1 MKVGPINHG
10 NGKFEFVVWAPHA
23 NQMTLRIFSTNE
35 QTYKMNILPNGYW
48 SVVVNNVAPD
58 TTYYYLI
65 NNERERPDPA
75 SNFQPQDVHGPSQVV
90 DHEKYKW
97 TDQNWNGI
105 PLTNYIL
112 YELHVGTFTEEGT
125 FTSAINKLDYL
136 CQLGITAIEIMPVA
150 QFPGNRNWGYD
161 GVYPFAPQSSYGGVE
176 ALKNFVDVCHSKG
189 LAVVLDVVYNHLGP
203 SGNYL
208 RDFGPYFI
216 DKYKTPWGMA
226 VNFDDEYSD
235 EVRNYFIENALF
247 WLENYHF
254 DALRIDAVHS
264 IFDFGAKHFLAELNE
279 NIESLYHKNGKKY
292 FIIVESDLNDVR
304 LITPIEQ
311 GGYGCDAQW
320 SDDFHHALH
329 SALTGEKSGYYMDFG
344 KIEHVASALKNS
356 FVYSGIHSAYR
367 KKRHGNDASGRPTYQ
382 FVVSI
387 QNHDQIGNR
396 AFGERL
402 SQLVP
407 FEALK
412 LAAAA
417 MILSPYIPML
427 FMGEEYA
434 EESPFLYFI
443 SHSEPEL
450 IEAVQKG
457 RKAEFKAFKWTG
469 SIPDPQSEETFDHS
483 KLNWHCIEE
492 DKHRTMLEFYREL
505 INLRKSIS
513 AFQDFSRDH
522 LDVKINEEEKIVFI
536 HRNNKE
542 SSIYSILN
550 LNNIEVTTFI
560 NLPEGRWKKILDSA
574 DKKWMGKN
582 SSTPSMISN
591 RQDITINEF
600 SLSVYEKV

>member
-1 MKVGPINHG
+1 MKVGPINLG
-10 NGKFEFVVWAPHA
+10 NGKYEFVVWAPHA
-23 NQMTLRIFSTNE
+23 KQMTLRIYSPNE
-35 QTYKMNILPNGYW
+35 QTYKMNILENGYW

-58 TTYYYLI
+58 TIYNYMI
-65 NNERERPDPA
+65 NNELERPDPA

-90 DHEKYKW
+90 DHGKYMW

-112 YELHVGTFTEEGT
+112 YELHVGTFTGEGT

-176 ALKNFVDVCHSKG
+176 ALKKFVDACHSKG
-189 LAVVLDVVYNHLGP
+189 LAVVLDVVYNHFGP

-208 RDFGPYFI
+208 SDYGPYFI

-264 IFDFGAKHFLAELNE
+264 IYDFGAKHFLAELSE
-279 NIESLYHKNGKKY
+279 NVASLYHKNGRKY

-320 SDDFHHALH
+320 SDDFHHAVH
-329 SALTGEKSGYYMDFG
+329 SVLTGEISGYYMDFG

-356 FVYSGIHSAYR
+356 YVYSGNHSAFR

-412 LAAAA
+412 LAAAT

-457 RKAEFKAFKWTG
+457 RKAEFKAFKWKG
-469 SIPDPQSEETFDHS
+469 SIPDPQSEETFEHS

-492 DKHRTMLEFYREL
+492 NKHKTMFEFYREL
-505 INLRKSIS
+505 INLRKSIA

-522 LDVKINEEEKIVFI
+522 LDVKVNEEERTIFL
-536 HRNNKE
+536 HRTNRE
-542 SSIYSILN
+542 SSIYSIMN
-550 LNNIEVTTFI
+550 FNDIEVTTFTH
-560 NLPEGRWKKILDSA
+560 LPDGKWKKILDSA
-574 DKKWMGKN
+574 DKKWMGKS
-582 SSTPSMISN
+582 SSTPAMISN
-591 RQDITINEF
+591 RQDITINEY